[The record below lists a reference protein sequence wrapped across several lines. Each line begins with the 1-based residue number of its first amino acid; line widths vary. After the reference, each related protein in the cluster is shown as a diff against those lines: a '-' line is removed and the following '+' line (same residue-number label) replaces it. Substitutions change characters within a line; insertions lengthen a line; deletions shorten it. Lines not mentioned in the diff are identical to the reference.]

1 MTGRRIRR
9 PDTVRLVKE
18 ENSPFGEEVLVQ
30 NFREEPKW
38 LNGTVMEQPGPVSY
52 KVLVGEQLW
61 KRHVDQMHQKHLSNK
76 DSKPE
81 ISVTHSNDTTDIQ
94 LVTPP
99 QADTAEKST
108 LKPNESK
115 SSENDNDEDTHAAT
129 TAQPQPQTRYP
140 TRQLKS
146 TTALRI

>member
-1 MTGRRIRR
+1 
-9 PDTVRLVKE
+9 
-18 ENSPFGEEVLVQ
+18 
-30 NFREEPKW
+30 
-38 LNGTVMEQPGPVSY
+38 
-52 KVLVGEQLW
+52 
-61 KRHVDQMHQKHLSNK
+61 MHQKHLSNK

-129 TAQPQPQTRYP
+129 TAQPQLQTRYP